1 MRALATSPAIHET
14 VVVDR
19 RETLSGIVILGLY
32 APEIARL
39 VRPGQYA
46 MALPPGGE
54 RAATALGVYEARD
67 QRISLMLAVVGV
79 RTRELAN
86 LQVGAKLDLLA
97 PLGNGFDLE
106 ALRDDVALVAGGVGL
121 ASMLLP
127 AQHLAASG
135 RRVHLYYGART
146 AEALVDESKF
156 AELGIGVSVATD
168 DGTRG
173 YHGFVTELLE
183 RDGRAHDVLAACGP
197 SPMLRAVGRIARLR
211 GVRAQLALEETF
223 ACGVGACWGCV
234 VAIDRSS
241 PQAPRFPQASSGSD
255 GHTDEASEYV
265 YARICKEGP
274 VFWSDELRW

>member
-1 MRALATSPAIHET
+1 
-14 VVVDR
+14 
-19 RETLSGIVILGLY
+19 
-32 APEIARL
+32 
-39 VRPGQYA
+39 
-46 MALPPGGE
+46 
-54 RAATALGVYEARD
+54 
-67 QRISLMLAVVGV
+67 
-79 RTRELAN
+79 
-86 LQVGAKLDLLA
+86 
-97 PLGNGFDLE
+97 
-106 ALRDDVALVAGGVGL
+106 
-121 ASMLLP
+121 MLLP
-127 AQHLAASG
+127 AQHLTASG
-135 RRVHLYYGART
+135 RRAHLYYGAST

-241 PQAPRFPQASSGSD
+241 PQAPRFPQASSAWD
-255 GHTDEASEYV
+255 GHADAASASEYV

>member
-46 MALPPGGE
+46 MAVPPGGE

-67 QRISLMLAVVGV
+67 ERISLMLAVVGV

-127 AQHLAASG
+127 AQHLTASG
-135 RRVHLYYGART
+135 RRAHLYYGAST

-183 RDGRAHDVLAACGP
+183 RDGRAHDVLAGCAPNWRSRKP
-197 SPMLRAVGRIARLR
+197 SHAVSERVGAAWWRSIVPARRLRASRRP
-211 GVRAQLALEETF
+211 LALGMGTRMRHRH
-223 ACGVGACWGCV
+223 
-234 VAIDRSS
+234 RSMS
-241 PQAPRFPQASSGSD
+241 TRAS
-255 GHTDEASEYV
+255 
-265 YARICKEGP
+265 ARKGRSFGRTSCAGEIGNTSRP
-274 VFWSDELRW
+274 AG